1 MFGIKKF
8 HQYLWGRHFLL
19 QTDHQP
25 LVKIFGSKK
34 GLPTTAANR
43 LQNYAITLMAYS
55 FDIEYVNT
63 LKFGKADGLSRLPS
77 GEDVDFQPMMKKIDC
92 AIVDIYTKTF
102 STLPVSAADV
112 RAATA
117 TDQTFQ
123 AVMALH
129 RKGWPDHLS
138 KGFKPVGL
146 NVQVDDLMPFFRI
159 RHQLAI
165 ANDCLLWGL
174 RVLIPKSL
182 RPRVLSQLHKTH
194 PGQSMMKRLAHKH
207 FWWPGLDKDVA
218 QLVTA
223 CEACRSVLNDT
234 PKVPLQPW
242 PVAERPWKRIHI
254 DFAGPFLDA
263 MWFIVVDAYSKW
275 PGVIQMKVGKT
286 TTMDVVNALSEMFSR
301 YGIAEEIVSDNGTQ
315 FTSEDFQQWCSQQGI
330 RHIRSAPYQPQ
341 SNGQAERFVQ
351 TFKNA
356 MLKST
361 GEGERKEDIRRRLL
375 LFLQRYRITPH
386 PSTDQAPAE
395 RFLKREPRTQWNLM
409 YGDDLA
415 PLEKARA
422 KMKLHFDEHECTKAK
437 DELTVGATV
446 FARVYRGKDKW
457 VQATIIQKKG
467 SVMWLIKVAGS
478 EK

>member
-1 MFGIKKF
+1 
-8 HQYLWGRHFLL
+8 
-19 QTDHQP
+19 
-25 LVKIFGSKK
+25 
-34 GLPTTAANR
+34 
-43 LQNYAITLMAYS
+43 
-55 FDIEYVNT
+55 
-63 LKFGKADGLSRLPS
+63 
-77 GEDVDFQPMMKKIDC
+77 
-92 AIVDIYTKTF
+92 
-102 STLPVSAADV
+102 
-112 RAATA
+112 
-117 TDQTFQ
+117 
-123 AVMALH
+123 
-129 RKGWPDHLS
+129 
-138 KGFKPVGL
+138 
-146 NVQVDDLMPFFRI
+146 
-159 RHQLAI
+159 
-165 ANDCLLWGL
+165 
-174 RVLIPKSL
+174 
-182 RPRVLSQLHKTH
+182 
-194 PGQSMMKRLAHKH
+194 MKRLAHKH

-234 PKVPLQPW
+234 SKVLLQPW

-275 PGVIQMKVGKT
+275 PEVIQMKVGKT
-286 TTMDVVNALSEMFSR
+286 TTMEVVNALSEMFSR

-315 FTSEDFQQWCSQQGI
+315 FTSEEFQQWCSQQGI
-330 RHIRSAPYQPQ
+330 CHIRSAPYQPQ

-409 YGDDLA
+409 YGDLA

-446 FARVYRGKDKW
+446 LTCVYRGKDKW
-457 VQATIIQKKG
+457 VRATIIQKKG

-478 EK
+478 EKLWTRHSNQLRLINEADKSVQQELALLNDATEEMLYDVPDWTPDSVSNPASDPASNTVQVPPPQSPAHAQPVEATPGDRAQAEGPTPPPRRSNRERRQPERYVP